1 MKKIKEW
8 VSVRIAKTPGPVV
21 LASIIFANI
30 VLFLVS
36 ATVISYLAPST
47 LEHNGFWYCVFYTV
61 SMVLDAGCVQY
72 VIEDIGSAS
81 AGLVIFCLLT
91 VILGMIVFTGAVI
104 GYISNWISDFID
116 KANSG
121 NSRLSLSNHIV
132 ILNWNTR
139 ASEIINDFLYKQ
151 TKETIIVFAPTDKE
165 RIEKEI
171 HERLDDT
178 IAKEKA
184 NGLHLHNKLTIIVR
198 EGDTYSTKQLNDICI
213 SSARS
218 IVILSAEVS
227 NTNCKYDYKEQLER
241 MDKGNASTIK
251 TLVQVAHFTAAED
264 SADNQQ
270 IIVEVNDDWTLSLV
284 NKIIDYKTKEN
295 AGQKA
300 KCNIVPIAVNRVLG
314 QILSQF
320 SIMPELNSV
329 YNTLFSNNG
338 AAFYAEKSSSEWK
351 DEEDYVENTIK
362 KNNDII
368 PLTLMTDEDGN
379 VNEYFMVDTHAKHRF
394 RHFEAAER
402 DFSVNVNSNY
412 ETATKNIV
420 ILGHNSKCLSIMEGF
435 NSYRSEWQQNR
446 DEEVLN
452 IIVIDDEKNLE
463 KMDYYKNYPYIKKSV
478 VADIYDKDTIC
489 DEIRAFVDSNTG
501 DTSVLILSDDS
512 VTNEEMDSS
521 VLTYLVYLQDIIAQ
535 YKHEDSNF
543 DPESIDIVAEI
554 LNPKNYDVVHNYSV
568 NNIIISNRYI
578 SKMVCQLA
586 EKKEL
591 FDFYNDILSYDD
603 GESESFTSKE
613 LYVKTADKFYNGLP
627 EECSAFELIKATYE
641 ASPHDNK
648 SVVLGYVSPG
658 GKMVIFGDALNE
670 TKVKLT
676 KRDKIIMFSNH

>member
-1 MKKIKEW
+1 MKKLKEW
-8 VSVRIAKTPGPVV
+8 ISIRIAKSPGPVV
-21 LASIIFANI
+21 LSGIILANVI
-30 VLFLVS
+30 LFLIA
-36 ATVISYLAPST
+36 ATVIYYSAPSD
-47 LEHNGFWYCVFYTV
+47 LEAGSFGACVFYTI
-61 SMVLDAGCVQY
+61 SMILDAGCIQY
-72 VIEDIGSAS
+72 VIQDMGNAD
-81 AGLVIFCLLT
+81 AGLVVFCLAT

-104 GYISNWISDFID
+104 GYISNWISAFID

-121 NSRLSLSNHIV
+121 NSRLSLSNHTV

-151 TKETIIVFAPTDKE
+151 TKETIIVFAPADKE

-171 HERLDDT
+171 YERLDDT
-178 IAKEKA
+178 IAKEKE
-184 NGLHLHNKLTIIVR
+184 NGLHLHNKLSIIVR
-198 EGDTYSTKQLNDICI
+198 EGETYSTKQLNDICV
-213 SSARS
+213 SKAKS
-218 IVILSAEVS
+218 IIILSAEI
-227 NTNCKYDYKEQLER
+227 TNNVCKFDYREQLDKME
-241 MDKGNASTIK
+241 KGNAATIK

-284 NKIIDYKTKEN
+284 NKIIDYKTKANDE
-295 AGQKA
+295 QKK

-338 AAFYAEKSSSEWK
+338 AAFYAEKTSKSWK
-351 DEEDYVENTIK
+351 DEEEYIESAIK
-362 KNNDII
+362 ADNDII
-368 PLTLMTDEDGN
+368 PLTLMTDENGN
-379 VNEYFMVDTHAKHRF
+379 VNEYFMTDTSTKHRK
-394 RHFEAAER
+394 HFAQQADR
-402 DFSVNVNSNY
+402 SFAVSVNDDY
-412 ETATKNIV
+412 RTARKNIV
-420 ILGHNSKCLSIMEGF
+420 ILGHNSKCQSIMEGF
-435 NSYRSEWQQNR
+435 NSYRSEWQANR
-446 DEEVLN
+446 EEEILN
-452 IIVIDDEKNLE
+452 IIVIDDEKSLE
-463 KMDYYKNYPYIKKSV
+463 KLNYYKDYPYVKKSV
-478 VADIYDKDTIC
+478 VADIYDKDVITS
-489 DEIRAFVDSNTG
+489 EIKAFVDSNTG

-512 VTNEEMDSS
+512 AANDDMDSN
-521 VLTYLVYLQDIIAQ
+521 VLTYLVYLQDIIAH
-535 YKHEDSNF
+535 YKQEDENF

-578 SKMVCQLA
+578 SKMVCQLS

-613 LYVKTADKFYNGLP
+613 LYVKSAEKFYNGLP
-627 EECSAFELIKATYE
+627 AECSAFELVKATYE

-658 GKMVIFGDALNE
+658 GKMTIFGSDLKNTRVE
-670 TKVKLT
+670 LK